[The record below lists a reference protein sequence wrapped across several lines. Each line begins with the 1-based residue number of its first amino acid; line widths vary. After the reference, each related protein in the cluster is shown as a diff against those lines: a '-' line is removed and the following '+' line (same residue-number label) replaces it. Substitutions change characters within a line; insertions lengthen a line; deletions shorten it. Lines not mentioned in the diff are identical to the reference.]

1 MSRAGTRWLAAIG
14 AALLLTA
21 CTTTVDHAVPTRA
34 SAADTDTGAAL
45 GSAAASPPISAHAP
59 TSIAPAGSGAGASTT
74 TPPVLPW
81 PPPSDT
87 PLPQGQALQAAV
99 QRIAAVAAAA
109 GMRGVT
115 AAVLT
120 PQGSW
125 AGAVGVDGDGVPLAP
140 EAMMSIAEVTNTVT
154 AAEVMFLAKDGR
166 IDLDAPLSNYL
177 NHPLLGGREPT
188 VRQLLSHTSGLPDYD
203 THDLMTALRADPT
216 RSWTADQALSYAAS
230 VPPAGP
236 PDTLSMSDY
245 LLLGLLIEK
254 ITGLGYAAA
263 VQRDLLA
270 GNGDDRIVVQDAQQP
285 PTPLAAP
292 NRADGLVPDRHF
304 LPNRAIASA
313 GGAATGIAAD
323 AAALAR
329 WGYRLYGGQVLSP
342 AGTTA
347 MSTPVTDGY
356 GLGTLIV
363 DDGGPQAL
371 PDYRL
376 GGIGAIG
383 HPGLLVPGYQ
393 ATLLV
398 VPHNQISVSV
408 LTVAPSEVGA
418 TEIPIIIADIL
429 DALHT

>member
-1 MSRAGTRWLAAIG
+1 M
-14 AALLLTA
+14 
-21 CTTTVDHAVPTRA
+21 
-34 SAADTDTGAAL
+34 
-45 GSAAASPPISAHAP
+45 
-59 TSIAPAGSGAGASTT
+59 
-74 TPPVLPW
+74 
-81 PPPSDT
+81 
-87 PLPQGQALQAAV
+87 
-99 QRIAAVAAAA
+99 
-109 GMRGVT
+109 
-115 AAVLT
+115 
-120 PQGSW
+120 
-125 AGAVGVDGDGVPLAP
+125 
-140 EAMMSIAEVTNTVT
+140 
-154 AAEVMFLAKDGR
+154 
-166 IDLDAPLSNYL
+166 
-177 NHPLLGGREPT
+177 
-188 VRQLLSHTSGLPDYD
+188 RQLLSHTSGIPDYA

-216 RSWTADQALSYAAS
+216 RSWTADQVLSYAAT
-230 VPPAGP
+230 VPQAGP
-236 PDTLSMSDY
+236 PDPLSMSDY

-263 VQRDLLA
+263 VQRDLLS

-285 PTPLAAP
+285 SPPLAAP
-292 NRADGLVPDRHF
+292 NRPDGLVPDRHF

-347 MSTPVTDGY
+347 LSTPVTDGY

-363 DDGGPQAL
+363 GDGGPQAL

-383 HPGLLVPGYQ
+383 HPGLFVPGYQ

-398 VPHNQISVSV
+398 VPHDQISVAV

-418 TEIPIIIADIL
+418 VEIPIIIADIL